1 MADLAPI
8 LDTLRLHRN
17 QARVRSA
24 LTIVGAVAGLAIGV
38 FAHSDKAGAA
48 GILLF
53 FFGVGKLLFNLGS
66 AEKHK
71 AYVLL
76 SKTPERVVWAYFK
89 EVRGMQTGD
98 LKERDVVLATD
109 DGKTV
114 EIPTSSKENAQ
125 ETLRIIEE
133 IAPRARIGFDA
144 VIEEQFKRE
153 PASLRVQ

>member
-8 LDTLRLHRN
+8 LATVRAHRS
-17 QARVRSA
+17 QARILSV
-24 LTIVGAVAGLAIGV
+24 LTIAGGAAAVALGV
-38 FAHSDKAGAA
+38 SADLDKAGAA
-48 GILLF
+48 GVLLF
-53 FFGVGKLLFNLGS
+53 LFGVGKLLFNLGS

-71 AYVLL
+71 GYVLL
-76 SKTPERVVWAYFK
+76 STTPERVVWAYFK

-114 EIPTSSKENAQ
+114 EIPTSSKENGQ

-133 IAPRARIGFDA
+133 VAPRARIGFDA
-144 VIEEQFKRE
+144 ALAEQFKRE